1 MSTVFKIYP
10 SIGIARIGNAPGNA
24 PGDYYYGPE
33 YPGQVVV
40 PPSYKDAQGRVL
52 RQAARF
58 RIYRYDNNVLVGEVT
73 ADPSQDISITWTV
86 ELANTKAAYNQFEGI
101 GMTGPLRNPHVTNR
115 SILMITPGPR
125 TIGPGSSAAFDSGSF
140 LGVPVPLG
148 EIQTDSSG
156 RLTVL
161 GGFGNSGSPVN
172 APLTTF
178 ANNDGWHDDVSDG
191 PVNAVVTIAGAS
203 YPAVGAW
210 VICPSPRFAP
220 PVPQVISLYD
230 TLLQTAVNLGLS
242 TVPSTPSFT
251 YDIYPMLMAQY
262 LLQWVAQHIP
272 GSYYAAL
279 EAAMNQNA
287 TPAQRYAVFWQI
299 RPPTTPPTTPT
310 PELMPPFWTTY
321 FADTP
326 AIGWFSQP
334 VTAVQYYM
342 LQQWAAGNFIA
353 DWPGTSS
360 TAITP
365 NGLTRAALENCNGG
379 PFFPGI
385 DTSYMTA
392 DNYPYIEPFRL
403 DSSQLQ
409 AGDLTRQNAEPW
421 QADFLD
427 CDYEAPLSW
436 WPVSR
441 PEDVYLPGSQTTIPW
456 DYGIHSYMDMV
467 NLWSTR
473 GFLRQEGNSIYLYP
487 S

>member
-1 MSTVFKIYP
+1 MSTVFKIFP
-10 SIGIARIGNAPGNA
+10 PIGIARLGNS
-24 PGDYYYGPE
+24 PGDGPGDFYYGPE

-58 RIYRYDNNVLVGEVT
+58 RIYRYDDNVLVGEVT
-73 ADPSQDISITWTV
+73 ADPSQQINITWTV
-86 ELANTKAAYNQFEGI
+86 ELANTKAAYYQFEGI
-101 GMTGPLRNPHVTNR
+101 GKTGPPRNPHVANR
-115 SILMITPGPR
+115 SLLMITPGPR
-125 TIGPGSSAAFDSGSF
+125 TISPSSSALFDNGSF
-140 LGVPVPLG
+140 LGVQVPLG

-172 APLTTF
+172 APLPTF
-178 ANNDGWHDDVSDG
+178 ANNDGWYDDISDG
-191 PVNAVVTIAGAS
+191 PVNAVVTIAGTS

-210 VICPSPRFAP
+210 VICPPTRFAP

-230 TLLQTAVNLGLS
+230 TLFQTAVNLGLK

-251 YDIYPMLMAQY
+251 YDIYPILVAQF

-272 GSYYAAL
+272 AEFYAAL
-279 EAAMNQNA
+279 TAAMNQDANVI
-287 TPAQRYAVFWQI
+287 QRNAVFRQM
-299 RPPTTPPTTPT
+299 RPPSVDPTTPT
-310 PELMPPFWTTY
+310 PREMPPFWTTY
-321 FADTP
+321 FADVQN
-326 AIGWFSQP
+326 AGWVNQP

-342 LQQWAAGNFIA
+342 LQQWAAGNFLH
-353 DWPGTSS
+353 DWPGIPS

-365 NGLTRAALENCNGG
+365 DGLTRAALENCSGG

-385 DTSYMTA
+385 ETSFLTA
-392 DNYPYIEPFRL
+392 FSYPYIEAFRL
-403 DSSQLQ
+403 DSSQLH
-409 AGDLTRQNAEPW
+409 AGDLTHQNAVPW
-421 QADFLD
+421 QADFED

-441 PEDVYLPGSQTTIPW
+441 PEQVFPPGSPTPVEW
-456 DYGIHSYMDMV
+456 DTGVTNKMDMV
-467 NLWSTR
+467 KLWSTL
-473 GFLRQEGNSIYLYP
+473 GFLRQAGNSIYLYP